1 MDIIDYALP
10 MQKAQEALKEMH
22 VAMLARDHEQALDRA
37 LDAMVEVRMA
47 YNAIRHD
54 QETQVR

>member
-22 VAMLARDHEQALDRA
+22 AAMLARDHDRALDRA

-54 QETQVR
+54 QEMQVR